1 MLTTFPTT
9 TLFGSV
15 VLFFFQTESVSSER
29 KGLTVWILE
38 SLLSGER
45 GMTVAAISGCE
56 KEVLASAG
64 NFLFEAPGSVRPS
77 SRNTLM
83 IGGMLNVDFSCFVY
97 GTKTH

>member
-1 MLTTFPTT
+1 
-9 TLFGSV
+9 
-15 VLFFFQTESVSSER
+15 
-29 KGLTVWILE
+29 
-38 SLLSGER
+38 
-45 GMTVAAISGCE
+45 MTVAAISGCE

-83 IGGMLNVDFSCFVY
+83 IGGMLNVDFSCFEY